1 MLTGLIVALVL
12 VALSPSVM
20 NPVEGATLITGNP
33 IFPLTNPAIISIPA
47 GFLAA
52 VIGTIL
58 SSRGKEEVDYA
69 EIKFK
74 AETGYRELQN

>member
-1 MLTGLIVALVL
+1 M
-12 VALSPSVM
+12 S
-20 NPVEGATLITGNP
+20 PVEGATLITGNP
-33 IFPLTNPAIISIPA
+33 IFPLANPAIISIPA

-52 VIGTIL
+52 VIGTVL
-58 SSRGKEEVDYA
+58 TSRGKEEVDYA